1 MADNASPDL
10 GGIISLLMQNPEA
23 ISGIMSVLKNS
34 GIRLD
39 KPEKTEFTEKGAE
52 SAEAFSPA
60 CDPPPNRPGCG
71 DDFRRENCPPPP
83 GKDDGRRSPCG
94 DPGCP
99 PRGGD
104 CRPPK
109 DEPCCPPPPPPPP
122 PKKKP
127 GAKERD
133 QLLCA
138 LKPYLSPERCETL
151 DEILRLAELFE
162 LFRKKGGKH

>member
-52 SAEAFSPA
+52 SAETFSPA

-71 DDFRRENCPPPP
+71 DDFRREN
-83 GKDDGRRSPCG
+83 
-94 DPGCP
+94 
-99 PRGGD
+99 
-104 CRPPK
+104 
-109 DEPCCPPPPPPPP
+109 CPPPPPPPP